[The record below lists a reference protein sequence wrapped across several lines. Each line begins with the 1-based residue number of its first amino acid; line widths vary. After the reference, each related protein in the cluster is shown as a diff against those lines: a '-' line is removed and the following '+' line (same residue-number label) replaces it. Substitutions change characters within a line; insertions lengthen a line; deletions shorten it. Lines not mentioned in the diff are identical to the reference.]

1 MRKMLYAAFVLNLGV
16 WGSVLG
22 VSAALQATA
31 RVVILPSA
39 DAPITLDAVRVT
51 TGPSRLAFTA
61 TNAGPKKVTAYSVSV
76 FWFPPAGQRHGFMS
90 QEQQP
95 PTSLGSGE
103 VQKAVM
109 PLFDRMTL
117 GPETTLIVAIRSA
130 TFDDGTEWKNNDLNG
145 RVDEKARELKL
156 P

>member
-1 MRKMLYAAFVLNLGV
+1 MRRMLHVAAVLTLGV
-16 WGSVLG
+16 CASVLG
-22 VSAALQATA
+22 VSAALEATA

-39 DAPITLDAVRVT
+39 NGPITLDAVRVT

-61 TNAGPKKVTAYSVSV
+61 TNAGPKKITAYSVSV

-95 PTSLGSGE
+95 STSFASGD

-109 PLFDRMTL
+109 PLFDRMPL
-117 GPETTLIVAIRSA
+117 GPETTLIVAVRSA
-130 TFDDGTEWKNNDLNG
+130 TFDDGTEWKQSDLNG

>member
-1 MRKMLYAAFVLNLGV
+1 MRKMPYAAAVLTLGV
-16 WGSVLG
+16 WGSVLAL
-22 VSAALQATA
+22 SAAFEATA
-31 RVVILPSA
+31 RVVILPTA
-39 DAPITLDAVRVT
+39 NTPITLDAIRVT

-95 PTSLGSGE
+95 STSLGTGE

-109 PLFDRMTL
+109 PLFDRMPL
-117 GPETTLIVAIRSA
+117 GPETTLIVAVRSA
-130 TFDDGTEWKNNDLNG
+130 TFDDGTEWKHSDLNG